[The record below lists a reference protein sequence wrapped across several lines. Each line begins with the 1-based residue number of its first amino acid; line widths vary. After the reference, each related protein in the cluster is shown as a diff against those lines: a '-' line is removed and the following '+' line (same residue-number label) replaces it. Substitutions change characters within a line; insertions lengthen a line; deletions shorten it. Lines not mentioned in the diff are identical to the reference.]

1 MNQQPDQFNDGLQ
14 EEKAHRIAA
23 LISGYIHKGLTP
35 DEHDELDRWVGE
47 SEANMKL
54 FEELTDDKVSQQAL
68 DWLADADSPRML
80 KKLKGKLTFVYE
92 SRPLF
97 SQFWHYAVAASIAL
111 VLGTVGFFIYKNS
124 VKTTAPVLA
133 AEQPADV
140 PPGREQATLTLADG
154 RTIVLDEAKEGTIAT
169 QGSSNVLKQD
179 GQLVYNNTGE
189 KQLAQLINTVTTPRG
204 GSYPLTLSDGTKL
217 WLNAASSISF
227 PAAFSSKE
235 RRVAITGEVY
245 FEVAPL
251 SPKGRQGRVPFI
263 VEVKDKGMVVEVL
276 GTHFNINSYDDESA
290 IKTTLLEGAVKVS
303 AAGKVSMMKPGQQ
316 VQLSKNNEMKTLND
330 ADTDVVMAW
339 KNGFFGFRNTD
350 LKTAM
355 RQVSRW
361 YDLEVEFRTDVSAMG
376 YSAMLSRKLSALSLV
391 AAMEETFG
399 GVHFKLEGKKMI
411 VLP

>member
-1 MNQQPDQFNDGLQ
+1 
-14 EEKAHRIAA
+14 
-23 LISGYIHKGLTP
+23 LTTE
-35 DEHDELDRWVGE
+35 EHDELDRWVGE
-47 SEANMKL
+47 SEENMKL
-54 FEELTDDKVSQQAL
+54 FEELADDKVPQQTMA
-68 DWLADADSPRML
+68 
-80 KKLKGKLTFVYE
+80 
-92 SRPLF
+92 
-97 SQFWHYAVAASIAL
+97 
-111 VLGTVGFFIYKNS
+111 
-124 VKTTAPVLA
+124 LA
-133 AEQPADV
+133 AEQTADV

-154 RTIVLDEAKEGTIAT
+154 RTIVLDEAREGTIAT
-169 QGSSNVLKQD
+169 QGNSNVLKQD
-179 GQLVYNNTGE
+179 GQLVYNNNTGE

-227 PAAFSSKE
+227 PAAFTGNE

-290 IKTTLLEGAVKVS
+290 IKTTLLEGAVKIS

-316 VQLSKNNEMKTLND
+316 VQLSKNNEMKTLNE

-376 YSAMLSRKLSALSLV
+376 YSAMLSRKLSALSLA